1 MSQTSEETSREIA
14 SVDTNLTQLVSK
26 AELDQQI
33 TTALAN
39 PRSVKKFRAK
49 CLDLATL
56 TEQIADEC
64 IFALPRKEG
73 GQTKM
78 IEGPSVRLAE
88 IVAHSWGNCRAAA
101 RVVEEGREFITA
113 QGVFHDLE
121 TNTCITYEVRR
132 RITGKYGRYNAD
144 MISTTG
150 NAACAIALRNAVFKG
165 VPKAFW
171 NDIYEAARKVTMG
184 DAKTLA
190 NRRSE
195 AMAYFQKL
203 GASADKVFA
212 TLGVAGIEE
221 VTLEHLAVLVGL
233 KNAIKDGE
241 LTIEE
246 AFKPKDSEQTSGGK
260 TPSRA
265 EQAKAALAGQDKVP
279 HFDLA
284 TATAALKEAKTV
296 DVLEAKW
303 KEVVADYA
311 NTGRALPIELEA
323 ARNDHREALNQKGK

>member
-1 MSQTSEETSREIA
+1 MSTSSDETTREL
-14 SVDTNLTQLVSK
+14 STVDSNVVSLVSK

-49 CLDLATL
+49 CLELATL

-64 IFALPRKEG
+64 IFALPRKDG
-73 GQTKM
+73 AQTKM

-101 RVVEEGREFITA
+101 RVVDEGREFITA

-171 NDIYEAARKVTMG
+171 NDIYEAARKVAMG

-195 AMAYFQKL
+195 AMSYFQKL
-203 GASADKVFA
+203 GAPADKVFA
-212 TLGVAGIEE
+212 TLGVAGIED
-221 VTLEHLAVLVGL
+221 VTLEHLATLAGI
-233 KNAIKDGE
+233 KNAVKDGE
-241 LTIEE
+241 LTIED
-246 AFKPKDSEQTSGGK
+246 AFDTKPPADKPT
-260 TPSRA
+260 SRA
-265 EQAKAALAGQDKVP
+265 QQAKDALKGGNGPKFDEATARAALGEAKDIAGLEATWKAITD
-279 HFDLA
+279 DYIA
-284 TATAALKEAKTV
+284 TA
-296 DVLEAKW
+296 
-303 KEVVADYA
+303 
-311 NTGRALPIELEA
+311 RSRPIELDGA
-323 ARNDHREALNQKGK
+323 FNDRRESLNQAGGK

>member
-1 MSQTSEETSREIA
+1 MNAAVEETSRELA
-14 SVDTNLTQLVSK
+14 VPETSLVQLVSK

-39 PRSVKKFRAK
+39 PRSVKKFRGK
-49 CLDLATL
+49 CLELATL
-56 TEQIADEC
+56 NEQIADEC
-64 IFALPRKEG
+64 IYAVPRKEG

-78 IEGPSVRLAE
+78 IEGPSARFAE
-88 IVAHSWGNCRAAA
+88 IVAHSWGNCRAGA

-132 RITGKYGRYNAD
+132 RITGRFGRYNVD

-150 NAACAIALRNAVFKG
+150 NAACSIALRNAVFKG

-171 NDIYEAARKVTMG
+171 NDIYEAARKVCMG

-195 AMAYFQKL
+195 ALAYFAKL
-203 GASADKVFA
+203 GAPSEKVFA
-212 TLGVAGIEE
+212 TLGVAGVED
-221 VTLEHLAVLVGL
+221 VTLEHLATLNGI

-241 LTIEE
+241 LTIES
-246 AFKPKDSEQTSGGK
+246 AFAPPADASGEKPQ
-260 TPSRA
+260 SRA
-265 EQAKAALAGQDKVP
+265 EQAKAALKGQDGIP
-279 HFDLA
+279 HFDEA
-284 TATAALKEAKTV
+284 TARAAITAAKTL
-296 DVLEAKW
+296 DELDAKW
-303 KEVVADYA
+303 KEIVADYKNREMPLA
-311 NTGRALPIELEA
+311 LEA
-323 ARNDHREALNQKGK
+323 ARNDRRATIEQAAKLL